1 MIESGA
7 GEPAIDFVAPARK
20 RDRLLDAVERFG
32 NALPD
37 PVVIFLFIILLLVL
51 LSAVGAEAGWS
62 ATNPVTGERLT
73 AKNLLS
79 AELVRKLLTEMPRTY
94 TSFAPFGLAL
104 TLILGAGVADQSGLL
119 GALMRSAMRRVPD
132 ALLVPAVVLLGMLTT
147 HAVDAGYLVYI
158 PLAGFA
164 FAAAGRH
171 PVMGI
176 VLGFIGCSTG
186 LAGNLA
192 PGQYDV
198 LIFGITESGARIVA
212 PGWHMNPL
220 GNWYF
225 IVAIAVAFISLAWL
239 ITVRTTERR
248 LGPWQVSERLAVGEP
263 TVTPAERRGLRA
275 AGLAGFAV
283 FAVFSALVL
292 WPGYTPLYDAAAEPD
307 QRMMPFY
314 RSIAG
319 ILFVLFITT
328 GWAYGKASGT
338 IASHRDLVAM
348 MGRGL
353 EGMVTYLVLM
363 FFAAHFVAMFG
374 WSNLGPICAIKGADV
389 LRAMAIPPAF
399 LLPALTTMS
408 AWLDFLIASGSAK
421 WTAMAPVTVP
431 MLMLLN
437 ISPEMTTAAYR
448 VGDTV
453 TNLISPLNAY
463 FVLTLLFC
471 QRWVPAFR
479 LGSLLSLTLPYA
491 IAFYIVGNL
500 ITVLWVTFDLPLGPG
515 SMVGYS
521 LPDH

>member
-1 MIESGA
+1 MTDNSVDN
-7 GEPAIDFVAPARK
+7 PAVGSDALLRR
-20 RDRLLDAVERFG
+20 RDRFLDAVERLG

-37 PVVIFLFIILLLVL
+37 PVVIFLIIIVVLVL
-51 LSAVGAEAGWS
+51 LSAAGAAAGWS
-62 ATNPVTGERLT
+62 AVNPVTGERLV
-73 AKNLLS
+73 AKSLLS
-79 AELVRKLLTEMPRTY
+79 AELVRQLLMEMPKTY
-94 TSFAPFGLAL
+94 TGFAPFGLAL
-104 TLILGAGVADQSGLL
+104 TLVLGASVADQSGLL
-119 GALMRSAMRRVPD
+119 GSLMRSAMRRVPD
-132 ALLVPAVVLLGMLTT
+132 RLLIPAVVLIGMLTT
-147 HAVDAGYLVYI
+147 HAVDSGYLVYV
-158 PLAGFA
+158 PLAGVA
-164 FAAAGRH
+164 FAVAGRN

-186 LAGNLA
+186 LAGNLL

-198 LIFGITESGARIVA
+198 LIFGITEAGARIVS

-225 IVAIAVAFISLAWL
+225 IAAIGITFVSLAWL
-239 ITVRTTERR
+239 ITVTVTERR
-248 LGPWQVSERLAVGEP
+248 LGPWQAGEHAPVEQTAPAP
-263 TVTPAERRGLRA
+263 TERRGLRA
-275 AGLAGFAV
+275 AGLAGGLVIALFA
-283 FAVFSALVL
+283 ALVL
-292 WPGYTPLYDAAAEPD
+292 WPGYTPLYDATAAPD

-314 RSIAG
+314 RSIAAM
-319 ILFVLFITT
+319 LFVLFVAT

-353 EGMVTYLVLM
+353 EGMATYFVLM

-374 WSNLGPICAIKGADV
+374 WSNLGPICAIKGAEM
-389 LRAMAIPPAF
+389 LRAMAIPPAL
-399 LLPALTTMS
+399 LLPVLTTMS

-437 ISPEMTTAAYR
+437 ISPEMSTAAYR

-463 FVLTLLFC
+463 FILSLLYC
-471 QRWVPAFR
+471 QRWVPDFR

-491 IAFYIVGNL
+491 VAFYLAGNL
-500 ITVLWVTFDLPLGPG
+500 ITVLWVAFDLPPGPG
-515 SMVGYS
+515 STVGYS
-521 LPDH
+521 LPGR